1 MISTDSDPINT
12 VNTSEFSL
20 GERRKLIRRLGLFLV
35 IIAAI
40 SMLATLLFLLEFTPL
55 ARTDGNIRWALS
67 LNAGILVLLFLSTA
81 SELVMIWMA
90 RRSGK
95 AAARLHIRVVTLFS
109 FLALVPALIVA
120 VFASITLDQ
129 RLERFFSSQVTGIIE
144 ASQTVADAYLKEHLG
159 VLRANLLDMAEGVDR
174 ARQVYEFDPS
184 QFDRYMLTQTT
195 LRQMPVAFLLDGA
208 GDVVTRTLVDPSIDV
223 IMPLPSAMQTAAAGE
238 PVLITQFGTGQV
250 GGLVKLRAYDDF
262 YLYVIRKLDVQVTNL
277 VDKIQQNAGQLR
289 KIDESRPE
297 LQGAYALFYI
307 GIALM
312 LLLLAI
318 WIGIGFSDRLVT
330 PIRRLMTAADH
341 VSRGNL
347 HVQVPVKDQEG
358 DFANLGAMFNTMT
371 QQLRTQ
377 RDEILSAS
385 EQENQRRKFTET
397 VLAGV
402 TASVIGIDQDGCVTI
417 ANKSALETFEVDES
431 DLIGTKLVIAVP
443 ELEEFLAA
451 VLMADRQIP
460 PKEISIV
467 RGQQTRTLAVRATGF
482 AAQDKTANI
491 IVTLDDITD
500 LVSAQRSAAWA
511 DVARRIAHEIKNPLT
526 PIQLSA
532 ERIRRRYGKQIDDGT
547 EVFDQCVDTIIR
559 QVGDIGRMVDEFSS
573 FARMPKPVM
582 QKRELGAMVRE
593 AVFLQSVGFPD
604 IEYKADIPETGLS
617 GQFDER
623 LIVQAVSNLVKNAS
637 EAVGAFRF
645 ESPESGKISVSVRKN
660 GPDFIIDVEDNGPGF
675 PVEARDNLLEPYM
688 TTREKGTGLGLAIVR
703 KIIEEHNGQISLLDA
718 SSVAEGGHGALVRVT
733 LSQTEKTEAEDQTSA
748 ASNENKS
755 TGLKEHYGS

>member
-1 MISTDSDPINT
+1 MISTDTDPINT

-20 GERRKLIRRLGLFLV
+20 GERRKLVRRLGLSLV

-40 SMLATLLFLLEFTPL
+40 SMLVTLLFLLELTPFD
-55 ARTDGNIRWALS
+55 RTDENIRWALS
-67 LNAGILVLLFLSTA
+67 LNAGILVLLFLATA

-129 RLERFFSSQVTGIIE
+129 RLERFFSSQVTEIID

-195 LRQMPVAFLLDGA
+195 LRQMPVAFLLDGT

-307 GIALM
+307 GIAFM

-318 WIGIGFSDRLVT
+318 WIGLGFSDRLVT

-451 VLMADRQIP
+451 VLIADRQLP

-467 RGQQTRTLAVRATGF
+467 RGQQTRTLAVRATGS
-482 AAQDKTANI
+482 AAHDKTANI

-547 EVFDQCVDTIIR
+547 QVFDQCIDTIIR

-604 IEYKADIPETGLS
+604 IEYTADIPETGLS

-645 ESPESGKISVSVRKN
+645 ESPESGKIAVSVRKD
-660 GPDFIIDVEDNGPGF
+660 GSDFIIDVEDNGPGF

-718 SSVAEGGHGALVRVT
+718 SSVADGGHGALVRVT
-733 LSQTEKTEAEDQTSA
+733 LSQTEKTEAEDQTSI

>member
-1 MISTDSDPINT
+1 MISTDTDPINT

-20 GERRKLIRRLGLFLV
+20 GERRKLVRRLGLSLV

-40 SMLATLLFLLEFTPL
+40 SMLATLLFLLELTPFD
-55 ARTDGNIRWALS
+55 RTDENIRWALS
-67 LNAGILVLLFLSTA
+67 LNAGILVLLFLATA

-129 RLERFFSSQVTGIIE
+129 RLERFFSSQVTGIID

-297 LQGAYALFYI
+297 LQGTYALFYI
-307 GIALM
+307 GIAFM

-318 WIGIGFSDRLVT
+318 WIGLGFSDRLVT

-347 HVQVPVKDQEG
+347 HVQVPVKDSEG

-417 ANKSALETFEVDES
+417 ANKSALETFEVDEA

-451 VLMADRQIP
+451 VLIADRQIP

-482 AAQDKTANI
+482 AAHDKTANI

-532 ERIRRRYGKQIDDGT
+532 ERIRRRYGKHIDDGT
-547 EVFDQCVDTIIR
+547 QVFDQCIDTIIR

-604 IEYKADIPETGLS
+604 IEYTADIPETGLS

-645 ESPESGKISVSVRKN
+645 ESPESGKIAVSVRKN
-660 GPDFIIDVEDNGPGF
+660 GSDFIIDVEDNGPGF

-718 SSVAEGGHGALVRVT
+718 SSVADGGHGALVRVT
-733 LSQTEKTEAEDQTSA
+733 LSQTEKTEAEDQTST